1 MGCCSP
7 FSAVATSSS
16 ADPARHVNFT
26 AGMVLGVDDYRQEF
40 AYHSAR
46 DKWIVREFLGYGT
59 LSGLAVTVEPDA
71 KGPRV
76 RVTPGAAAA
85 PSGQLICVGREQC
98 GSFNPWLARPE
109 VMDKL
114 HKLTDGTPTPDQTTL
129 TLFLTLC
136 YVDCALAEVPI
147 PGEPCRS
154 DENLMAPSRI
164 ADDYTL
170 NFSFDPPPMTEALAV
185 PALDAFWAGLDIAP
199 ANANTPAAFATAL
212 RLAELQ
218 LQLALGVYPADGP
231 VPAAADLGQIQ
242 IATAASSRF
251 RTALKAL
258 WATKLRPL
266 VAAQRCGGPAGT
278 ANDCVLLACL
288 SVPVVRV
295 ATHWEVAA
303 APVGQPT
310 AVTLDQTDRPVLLST
325 AILQSTFGAAL
336 ADESSGQTIAFFSAA
351 GTILP
356 ATRIAI
362 VRSDA
367 AVSVKLPPADAPS
380 LGKELT
386 VKAGGAGVIKL
397 TTPASTTIDGAN
409 SRDLTVRG
417 AVSMISDGANTWHV
431 TGLVQ

>member
-1 MGCCSP
+1 
-7 FSAVATSSS
+7 VATTSS
-16 ADPARHVNFT
+16 ADPTRHVNFT

-71 KGPRV
+71 NGPRV

-98 GSFNPWLARPE
+98 GSLNPWLARPE
-109 VMDKL
+109 ILDKL
-114 HKLTDGTPTPDQTTL
+114 NTLTNGTADPDHTTL

-136 YVDCALAEVPI
+136 YVDCAVADVPI

-170 NFSFDPPPMTEALAV
+170 NFSFDPPPMTEALAI
-185 PALDAFWAGLDIAP
+185 PALDAFWAGLDIGP
-199 ANANTPAAFATAL
+199 ANANTADAFATAL
-212 RLAELQ
+212 RMAELQ
-218 LQLALGVYPADGP
+218 LQLALGVYPAVGAAP
-231 VPAAADLGQIQ
+231 VAADLGQIH
-242 IATAASSRF
+242 IASDASGRF

-266 VAAQRCGGPAGT
+266 VAAQRCGATPAT

-303 APVGQPT
+303 PPAGQPT
-310 AVTLDQTDRPVLLST
+310 AVSLDQSDRPVLLST
-325 AILQSTFGAAL
+325 AIMQSTFGAML

-356 ATRIAI
+356 PTRVAI
-362 VRSDA
+362 VRSDTA
-367 AVSVKLPPADAPS
+367 ISVKVPAANAAS
-380 LGKELT
+380 IGKELT
-386 VKAGGAGVIKL
+386 VKAGGAGVITL

-409 SRDLTVRG
+409 SRDLAVRG